1 MRKGER
7 TRRAIV
13 ERSAPVFNTK
23 GYYGTSM
30 SDLVRETGLE
40 KGGIYGHFSGKE
52 ELAVASFEYATSVM
66 RERFEAALA
75 GKEGALERLFAVIDV
90 LGSMAEDPPVTGGCP
105 ILNTAVESDDT
116 NPVLKERAQEA
127 MDGWLRLIGSI
138 AKEGIRSGELSPEA
152 NPRQTASVVVA
163 TLEGALMMSKLCD
176 DPEHMRRAIAHLKRH
191 LGSFPRPASPTPAQA
206 SKHQGVRKE
215 DAQ

>member
-23 GYYGTSM
+23 GYHGTSM

-52 ELAVASFEYATSVM
+52 ELAVASFEYATGVM

-75 GKEGALERLFAVIDV
+75 DKEGALERLFGVIDV
-90 LGSMAEDPPVTGGCP
+90 LGGMTEDPPVEGGCP
-105 ILNTAVESDDT
+105 ILNTAVESDGT
-116 NPVLKERAQEA
+116 NPTLKERAQIA
-127 MDGWLRLIGSI
+127 MVGWLRLIGSI
-138 AKEGIRSGELSPEA
+138 TKEGIRNGELSPEA
-152 NPRQTASVVVA
+152 NPQQIASVVVA

-176 DPEHMRRAIAHLKRH
+176 DPQHMERSLGHLRQH
-191 LGSFPRPASPTPAQA
+191 LTSLALPESG
-206 SKHQGVRKE
+206 
-215 DAQ
+215 

>member
-1 MRKGER
+1 MRKGQK

-52 ELAVASFEYATSVM
+52 ELAVASFEYAVGVM
-66 RERFEAALA
+66 RERFETVLA
-75 GKEGALERLFAVIDV
+75 DKEGTVERLYALVDV
-90 LGSMAEDPPVTGGCP
+90 LGCMVEEPPVKGGCP

-116 NPVLKERAQEA
+116 NPVLKERATEA
-127 MDGWLRLIGSI
+127 MDGWLRLVGSI
-138 AKEGIRSGELSPEA
+138 VKEGIERGELSPEA
-152 NPRQTASVVVA
+152 DPRQTASLVVA

-176 DPEHMRRAIAHLKRH
+176 DPEHMERAVGHLKRH
-191 LGSFPRPASPTPAQA
+191 LKSLSLPKAI
-206 SKHQGVRKE
+206 E
-215 DAQ
+215 